1 MTYLGLDLGTSGVKA
16 LLMDETQNAI
26 AEGHGGLTV
35 ERPQSMW
42 SEQDPQSW
50 IFACKAAIEQ
60 VRSQAPAEF
69 SALRGIGV
77 SGQMHGAT
85 LLDDKDAPL
94 RPAILWND
102 GRSGAE
108 CSELESRADFRGIG
122 GNIVMAGFTAPKLR
136 WVQKNEPDIFARTR
150 KVLLPKDYVNLWLT
164 GEYVSEMSDAAG
176 TLWLDVARRDWS
188 DVLLAAT
195 DLTRDHMPRL
205 VEGSAQAGDLRPE
218 LRAAWGVG
226 PVAVAGGAGDNAAT
240 ACGLG
245 AVKPGEGFLSLGTS
259 GVLFSVTDRFATN
272 TEGAVHSFCH
282 AVPKTWH
289 HMGVILSATDAL
301 AWFGQITGQTPAALA
316 SLVED
321 VTAPAPITFLPYLSG
336 ERTPHNA
343 PDLTGAFHGLR
354 RGHSLPDMAQ
364 AVMEGVGF
372 AFADCCA
379 ALATAGSLPET
390 VSVAGGGS
398 QSETWLQMI
407 ADITGLTLNVPESGS
422 QGAALGA
429 ARLGLLASGAAAA
442 ETVLAPARIEKS
454 FAPNPNMTEAYLG
467 SLQRYREIA
476 TQSLQ
481 RCA

>member
-16 LLMDETQNAI
+16 LLIDDTQSTL
-26 AEGHGGLTV
+26 AEGHSGLAV
-35 ERPQSMW
+35 DRLRPLW
-42 SEQDPQSW
+42 SEQDPRAW
-50 IFACKAAIEQ
+50 IDACKAAIEQ
-60 VRSQAPAEF
+60 VRAQAPAELT
-69 SALRGIGV
+69 ALRGIGV

-85 LLDDKDAPL
+85 LLDENDVPL

-102 GRSGAE
+102 GRSHAE
-108 CSELESRADFRGIG
+108 CAELEDRADFRGIG

-136 WVQKNEPDIFARTR
+136 WVQKNEPDTFARTR

-164 GEYVSEMSDAAG
+164 GEHVSEMSDAAG

-195 DLTRDHMPRL
+195 GLTRDHMPRL
-205 VEGSAQAGDLRPE
+205 VEGSARAGDLRPE

-226 PVAVAGGAGDNAAT
+226 SVAVAGGAGDNAAT

-245 AVKPGEGFLSLGTS
+245 AVNPGDGFLSLGTS
-259 GVLFSVTDRFATN
+259 GVLFSVTGCFSAN
-272 TEGAVHSFCH
+272 TRGAVHSFCH
-282 AVPKTWH
+282 AVPGTWH

-301 AWFGQITGQTPAALA
+301 AWFGQFTGKTPAALA
-316 SLVED
+316 AMVER
-321 VTAPAPITFLPYLSG
+321 VTAPSPITFLPYLSG

-343 PDLTGAFHGLR
+343 PDAVGAFHGLR
-354 RGHSLPDMAQ
+354 RDHGLPDMAQ
-364 AVMEGVGF
+364 AVMEGVGY

-379 ALATAGSLPET
+379 ALETAGSLPKT

-398 QSETWLQMI
+398 RSETWLQVI
-407 ADITGLTLNVPESGS
+407 ADITGLTLKLPASGS

-429 ARLGLLASGAAAA
+429 ARLGLMASEAVTA
-442 ETVLAPARIEKS
+442 ETVLAP
-454 FAPNPNMTEAYLG
+454 PQTERTFVPDHDLKDAYAAG
-467 SLQRYREIA
+467 FEMYRNIA

-481 RCA
+481 R